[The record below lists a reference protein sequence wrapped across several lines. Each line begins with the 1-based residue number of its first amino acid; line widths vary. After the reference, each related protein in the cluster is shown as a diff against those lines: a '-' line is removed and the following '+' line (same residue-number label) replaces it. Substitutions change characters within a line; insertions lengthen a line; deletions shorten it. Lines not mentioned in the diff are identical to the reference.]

1 MNVRA
6 ALLKWCARISELRKR
21 HKVSYTQSTPRR
33 SGLNPAP
40 GRIFLS
46 FGTPEMTEPQTV
58 PQNRSLYRE
67 FKLVF
72 ILITICVTLA
82 AIPAVVLTELSTG
95 SGGAINVSGSL
106 RMMSYKLTVAVSNP
120 YETHEEREANTRRAV
135 EEFWERL
142 TRPGLLSSVPNDPA
156 DPIRGMYN
164 IVAERFSSEIRP
176 LALKG
181 IDDEAARQRFMRK
194 IGGFVDDVDVFV
206 FALEER
212 LSGLMG
218 WLKAILV
225 LTLLGALAVTFGLLR
240 VMKSRIFSPLEEL
253 EAAAKAVREGSF
265 DVRSTAAEHN
275 SEIGRFARGFNFM
288 VSELDRLY
296 GSLEAEVA
304 KKTADLN
311 RRNQGLQFL
320 AQASEQLLVD
330 GPKLPEAVEKVLEG
344 AAQLTGANGAAFC
357 VSADPQKTWDDGKS
371 WRFAETP
378 GDSQGREGHL
388 LNIPAIGVR
397 EETLGMLKI
406 WFPEEP
412 SAWQSNFLG
421 MTAALIGRA
430 VDASLRTMDERR
442 LAVLEERSTIA
453 RELHDSIAQSLSFS
467 KIQLLRLKRAIE
479 ADPTGDAAREVLIE
493 LDEGISTAYRQL
505 REVLTAFRLQLQGT
519 GFGDAVNAAVDAFR
533 NRTGMPVSLTNTLL
547 GVEISTND
555 QVHFIQILREA
566 LSNIEKHA
574 RATQA
579 AVRIETAGAG
589 GCILTVTDNGVGIPE
604 HAEKARHFGLGIMKE
619 RAEALGAAIE
629 VARRPEGGTVVRVE
643 KKPVMNP
650 QTAK

>member
-1 MNVRA
+1 
-6 ALLKWCARISELRKR
+6 
-21 HKVSYTQSTPRR
+21 
-33 SGLNPAP
+33 
-40 GRIFLS
+40 
-46 FGTPEMTEPQTV
+46 
-58 PQNRSLYRE
+58 
-67 FKLVF
+67 
-72 ILITICVTLA
+72 
-82 AIPAVVLTELSTG
+82 
-95 SGGAINVSGSL
+95 
-106 RMMSYKLTVAVSNP
+106 
-120 YETHEEREANTRRAV
+120 
-135 EEFWERL
+135 
-142 TRPGLLSSVPNDPA
+142 
-156 DPIRGMYN
+156 
-164 IVAERFSSEIRP
+164 
-176 LALKG
+176 
-181 IDDEAARQRFMRK
+181 MRK

-388 LNIPAIGVR
+388 LNI
-397 EETLGMLKI
+397 
-406 WFPEEP
+406 
-412 SAWQSNFLG
+412 
-421 MTAALIGRA
+421 
-430 VDASLRTMDERR
+430 
-442 LAVLEERSTIA
+442 LAEQLPR
-453 RELHDSIAQSLSFS
+453 HD
-467 KIQLLRLKRAIE
+467 
-479 ADPTGDAAREVLIE
+479 
-493 LDEGISTAYRQL
+493 
-505 REVLTAFRLQLQGT
+505 
-519 GFGDAVNAAVDAFR
+519 
-533 NRTGMPVSLTNTLL
+533 
-547 GVEISTND
+547 
-555 QVHFIQILREA
+555 
-566 LSNIEKHA
+566 
-574 RATQA
+574 
-579 AVRIETAGAG
+579 G
-589 GCILTVTDNGVGIPE
+589 GPHRPGSGCV
-604 HAEKARHFGLGIMKE
+604 AEDDG
-619 RAEALGAAIE
+619 
-629 VARRPEGGTVVRVE
+629 
-643 KKPVMNP
+643 
-650 QTAK
+650 

>member
-1 MNVRA
+1 
-6 ALLKWCARISELRKR
+6 
-21 HKVSYTQSTPRR
+21 
-33 SGLNPAP
+33 
-40 GRIFLS
+40 
-46 FGTPEMTEPQTV
+46 MTEPQTV

-253 EAAAKAVREGSF
+253 EAAAKAVREGNF
-265 DVRSTAAEHN
+265 DVRSKAAEHN
-275 SEIGRFARGFNFM
+275 SEIGRFARG
-288 VSELDRLY
+288 
-296 GSLEAEVA
+296 
-304 KKTADLN
+304 
-311 RRNQGLQFL
+311 
-320 AQASEQLLVD
+320 
-330 GPKLPEAVEKVLEG
+330 
-344 AAQLTGANGAAFC
+344 
-357 VSADPQKTWDDGKS
+357 
-371 WRFAETP
+371 
-378 GDSQGREGHL
+378 
-388 LNIPAIGVR
+388 
-397 EETLGMLKI
+397 
-406 WFPEEP
+406 
-412 SAWQSNFLG
+412 
-421 MTAALIGRA
+421 
-430 VDASLRTMDERR
+430 
-442 LAVLEERSTIA
+442 
-453 RELHDSIAQSLSFS
+453 
-467 KIQLLRLKRAIE
+467 
-479 ADPTGDAAREVLIE
+479 
-493 LDEGISTAYRQL
+493 
-505 REVLTAFRLQLQGT
+505 
-519 GFGDAVNAAVDAFR
+519 
-533 NRTGMPVSLTNTLL
+533 
-547 GVEISTND
+547 
-555 QVHFIQILREA
+555 
-566 LSNIEKHA
+566 
-574 RATQA
+574 
-579 AVRIETAGAG
+579 
-589 GCILTVTDNGVGIPE
+589 
-604 HAEKARHFGLGIMKE
+604 
-619 RAEALGAAIE
+619 
-629 VARRPEGGTVVRVE
+629 
-643 KKPVMNP
+643 
-650 QTAK
+650 